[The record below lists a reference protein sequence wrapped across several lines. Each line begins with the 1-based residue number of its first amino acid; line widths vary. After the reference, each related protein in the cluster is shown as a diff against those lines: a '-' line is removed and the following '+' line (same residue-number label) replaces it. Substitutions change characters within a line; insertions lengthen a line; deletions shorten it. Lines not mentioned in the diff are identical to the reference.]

1 MARTKMYGG
10 NIFEFMAAY
19 RWLTSLIGIVLFLGV
34 IALILYLAG
43 VFTKKIEPANTPSL
57 SMKLSGISDCKQ
69 NSVGCTPTGVILT
82 VTPDDVKNADGASIF
97 WHGIAR
103 TIEKG
108 VVTASGDL
116 VFDSKNPSVTFPA
129 KFTGML
135 GNPVKIA
142 SAQFKAQLSKP
153 RGNTGLKDVGEES
166 VYQFS

>member
-82 VTPDDVKNADGASIF
+82 VTPDDVKNADGARIY

-166 VYQFS
+166 IYQFS